1 MISDFVLCRLF
12 PNTGTPLLEQG
23 GTGLME
29 GDWDTRARLN
39 PIMAA
44 TGEST
49 EARAVATAHHALEA
63 TILRGIGLN
72 DSSVVLEIG
81 CGVGNLLRPLSRMVK
96 EAHGVDISG
105 EMLRRA
111 HELSGGYANVFYHKT
126 SGRLGMFANPRFDFV
141 YSSGVFIH
149 FPEKALVYAY
159 TQEAHRV
166 LKAGGTLRIHID
178 GRNYLWW
185 RRQKGGT
192 VRGIVFAP
200 KEIVTTLTAQGFTNV
215 SAVGEDSPAMWV
227 TAQRP

>member
-1 MISDFVLCRLF
+1 
-12 PNTGTPLLEQG
+12 
-23 GTGLME
+23 
-29 GDWDTRARLN
+29 
-39 PIMAA
+39 MAA
-44 TGEST
+44 TGESN
-49 EARAVATAHHALEA
+49 EARAIAGAQHALEA
-63 TILRGIGLN
+63 YIPLGTGLN

-111 HELSGGYANVFYHKT
+111 HELSAGYANVFYHKT
-126 SGRLGMFANPRFDFV
+126 SGRLGMFADAWFDFV

-166 LKAGGTLRIHID
+166 LKTGGTLRVHVD

-192 VRGIVFAP
+192 VRGIVFCTE
-200 KEIVTTLTAQGFTNV
+200 EIVTILTTQGFTNV
-215 SAVGEDSPAMWV
+215 SVVGEDSPAMWV